1 MHRRVGAQLLV
12 GLASYPQSMLPTD
25 PVVSLHEYTLLL
37 GTGNARTC
45 RIPGDVLWPKER
57 VRFCMMVVARC
68 SWRRCWHPGPRQG
81 SAAMARGFT
90 ADSGTLRMPEANGHR
105 RGCSV
110 RGAVLAPCRV
120 RGVR

>member
-68 SWRRCWHPGPRQG
+68 SWRRCWHPGR
-81 SAAMARGFT
+81 A
-90 ADSGTLRMPEANGHR
+90 
-105 RGCSV
+105 
-110 RGAVLAPCRV
+110 RV
-120 RGVR
+120 RRHGAGIYSRQRNAPHA